1 MSKPQVKFLPGCFD
15 HFEGTQEELDQ
26 IMAEI
31 LRMAESGEL
40 EHLGQAVDL
49 ESLTEQEQDLLAR
62 VEQMENLDPARTL
75 H

>member
-26 IMAEI
+26 LMAEI

-40 EHLGQAVDL
+40 EHLSEAVDL
-49 ESLTEQEQDLLAR
+49 EALSPEQQDLLERLAQTDPER
-62 VEQMENLDPARTL
+62 VL